1 MTPMRRTL
9 VNANYDDKMEA
20 HSQHHHHET
29 DGNGDVEA
37 PPDHQEP
44 ALK

>member
-20 HSQHHHHET
+20 HSQHQRQDQ
-29 DGNGDVEA
+29 DGEGDVEA
-37 PPDHQEP
+37 PPEHHEP
-44 ALK
+44 PVR